1 MLESVRGDTGL
12 PPVIACELPRSTRS
26 WAMLQPLCLGPLQD
40 TTAAQFVPPIVQPLI
55 RAAQHREDVAPIV
68 LGIAQGF
75 GFDGFLYG
83 TSLSLHPNQET
94 RQFVYSTW
102 PEELIRLYDERAY
115 IEVDPRIP
123 DVLASVL
130 PLVWDQSTYRGRS
143 AAVDSYLDVIQAYGV
158 ASGVM
163 CSLRDNRGRVGA
175 LSLSC
180 SLPILDEVRR
190 LMIGQHMGDI
200 LMFER
205 YFHELFVSGVLNALV
220 PPHLEGARLSGR
232 ERECL
237 SMAARGLTGEDI
249 AFKLSISSRTV
260 QHHFDSIRSKLG
272 AANRQ
277 EAIARGLQVGI
288 IGP

>member
-1 MLESVRGDTGL
+1 
-12 PPVIACELPRSTRS
+12 
-26 WAMLQPLCLGPLQD
+26 MLQPLCLGSLQD
-40 TTAAQFVPPIVQPLI
+40 TTGSHFVPPIVHPLL
-55 RAAQHREDVAPIV
+55 RAAQRREDVAPTV
-68 LGIAQGF
+68 LAIAKGF

-83 TSLSLHPNQET
+83 ATLSLQPTQET

-123 DVLASVL
+123 DVLVSVL

-143 AAVDSYLDVIQAYGV
+143 PAVDGFLDVIKAYGV

-180 SLPILDEVRR
+180 GLPILDEVRR

-205 YFHELFVSGVLNALV
+205 YFH
-220 PPHLEGARLSGR
+220 
-232 ERECL
+232 
-237 SMAARGLTGEDI
+237 
-249 AFKLSISSRTV
+249 
-260 QHHFDSIRSKLG
+260 
-272 AANRQ
+272 
-277 EAIARGLQVGI
+277 
-288 IGP
+288 

>member
-1 MLESVRGDTGL
+1 
-12 PPVIACELPRSTRS
+12 
-26 WAMLQPLCLGPLQD
+26 MLQPLRLGSLEGVK
-40 TTAAQFVPPIVQPLI
+40 ASHLVPPIVQPLV
-55 RAAQHREDVAPIV
+55 RAAQRGDDVAPIV
-68 LGIAQGF
+68 LAIAEGF
-75 GFDGFLYG
+75 GFDGFMYG
-83 TSLSLHPNQET
+83 ASLSLQPRQET
-94 RQFVYSTW
+94 RQFVYCTW
-102 PEELIRLYDERAY
+102 PDELVSVYDERAY
-115 IEVDPRIP
+115 IEVDPRIQ

-130 PLVWDQSTYRGRS
+130 PLVWDQPTYRGRS
-143 AAVDSYLDVIQAYGV
+143 AAVDSFLDVIQGYGI

-190 LMIGQHMGDI
+190 LMIARHLGDI

-220 PPHLEGARLSGR
+220 PPHMEGARLSSR

-237 SMAARGLTGEDI
+237 TMAARGLTGEDI
-249 AFKLSISSRTV
+249 AYRLSISSRTV

>member
-1 MLESVRGDTGL
+1 VS
-12 PPVIACELPRSTRS
+12 LPRTAKVH
-26 WAMLQPLCLGPLQD
+26 AMLQPLRLGSLED
-40 TTAAQFVPPIVQPLI
+40 VKASYLVPPIVQPLL
-55 RAAQHREDVAPIV
+55 RAAQRGEDVAPIV
-68 LGIAQGF
+68 LGIAKGF

-83 TSLSLHPNQET
+83 GSFSLQPRQET

-115 IEVDPRIP
+115 IEVDPRIQ
-123 DVLASVL
+123 DVLSSVL

-143 AAVDSYLDVIQAYGV
+143 AAVDGFLDVIQAYGV

-180 SLPILDEVRR
+180 NLPILDEVRR

-220 PPHLEGARLSGR
+220 PPHLEGARLSSR

-237 SMAARGLTGEDI
+237 TMAARGLTGEDI

>member
-1 MLESVRGDTGL
+1 
-12 PPVIACELPRSTRS
+12 
-26 WAMLQPLCLGPLQD
+26 MLQPLRLGSLED
-40 TTAAQFVPPIVQPLI
+40 VNAAHLVPSIVQPLL
-55 RAAQHREDVAPIV
+55 RAAQRGEDVAPMV
-68 LGIAQGF
+68 LAIAKGF
-75 GFDGFLYG
+75 GFDGFMYG
-83 TSLSLHPNQET
+83 ASLSLKPRQET
-94 RQFVYSTW
+94 RQFVYCTW
-102 PEELIRLYDERAY
+102 PEELISLYDEGAY
-115 IEVDPRIP
+115 IEVDPRIR

-143 AAVDSYLDVIQAYGV
+143 AAVDGFLDVMQKYGI

-175 LSLSC
+175 LALSC
-180 SLPILDEVRR
+180 DIPILDEVRR
-190 LMIGQHMGDI
+190 LMIARHLGEI

-220 PPHLEGARLSGR
+220 PPHREGAPLSSR

-237 SMAARGLTGEDI
+237 TMSARGLTGDDI
-249 AFKLSISSRTV
+249 ASKLSIRPRTV
-260 QHHFDSIRSKLG
+260 QHHFDMIRSKLG

-277 EAIARGLQVGI
+277 EAIARGLQLGI